1 MASYKTYI
9 DGFEEILDAIANNM
23 KRKKFISQIDE
34 LQTLSKKIFEERLK
48 NIIKNSNDILGEL
61 AKLTI
66 DKENKDNAL
75 MMVFDEFKIK
85 QSELHMDERKR
96 NL

>member
-1 MASYKTYI
+1 
-9 DGFEEILDAIANNM
+9 M